1 MRQLSANWGFHK
13 FLTLK
18 ILWKT
23 QLFPHFYPQ
32 KTYLLVYLQPP
43 MTKIT
48 REKILNRCFE
58 AICEGGFINL
68 RTDKEIKRLRIT
80 KGAFYHYFP
89 GKLDLGYAVIEEIL
103 MPMYTAKWA
112 VLEEKT
118 TGVAQALYNIVEL
131 EKNNSTE
138 LSVRRGD
145 VLANLMVEMSNEDE
159 NFRKKLEEVLEAQ
172 VKIVQRA
179 ILTGKAAGEMK
190 PQIDARSMA
199 YSLLGQLQGCYAIAK
214 TRNSRDV
221 FTLMMNALQRQLK
234 DVLFVSSGAEQ
245 APGGMQRMTA

>member
-1 MRQLSANWGFHK
+1 M
-13 FLTLK
+13 
-18 ILWKT
+18 
-23 QLFPHFYPQ
+23 
-32 KTYLLVYLQPP
+32 VYLQSL

-48 REKILNRCFE
+48 REKILHRCFE
-58 AICEGGFINL
+58 AICEGGFTNL

-89 GKLDLGYAVIEEIL
+89 GKLDLGCAVIDEIL
-103 MPMYTAKWA
+103 MPMYAQRWS

-118 TGVAQALYNIVEL
+118 KGVAVALNEIIENIKVS
-131 EKNNSTE
+131 STDI
-138 LSVRRGD
+138 SVKRGD

-159 NFRKKLEEVLEAQ
+159 GFRLKLEEVLESQ
-172 VKIVQRA
+172 VKLIQRA
-179 ILTGKAAGEMK
+179 ILNGKAAGEMK

-199 YSLLGQLQGCYAIAK
+199 YSLIGQLHGCYAVAK

-234 DVLFVSSGAEQ
+234 EVLFASAGTEPTSGA
-245 APGGMQRMTA
+245 GFQRMTA

>member
-1 MRQLSANWGFHK
+1 
-13 FLTLK
+13 
-18 ILWKT
+18 
-23 QLFPHFYPQ
+23 
-32 KTYLLVYLQPP
+32 

-89 GKLDLGYAVIEEIL
+89 GKLDLGYAVVDEIL
-103 MPMYTAKWA
+103 MPSYTGQWSS
-112 VLEEKT
+112 LEQKT
-118 TGVAQALYNIVEL
+118 QGVAKALNDIIEEIKVS
-131 EKNNSTE
+131 STDI
-138 LSVRRGD
+138 SVKRGD
-145 VLANLMVEMSNEDE
+145 VLCNLMVEMSNEDE
-159 NFRKKLEEVLEAQ
+159 PFRVKLEEVLEAQ
-172 VKIVQRA
+172 VKIIQRA

-199 YSLLGQLQGCYAIAK
+199 YSLVGQLHGCYAVAK

-221 FTLMMNALQRQLK
+221 FTLMVNALQRQLK
-234 DVLFVSSGAEQ
+234 EVLFVSAGSETSSSVGF
-245 APGGMQRMTA
+245 QRMTG

>member
-1 MRQLSANWGFHK
+1 MENTTFSTFLSTKNIPVGIFAA
-13 FLTLK
+13 
-18 ILWKT
+18 
-23 QLFPHFYPQ
+23 
-32 KTYLLVYLQPP
+32 P

-112 VLEEKT
+112 VLEEKN
-118 TGVAQALYNIVEL
+118 TGIAQALYNIVEQ

-138 LSVRRGD
+138 LSVKRGD
-145 VLANLMVEMSNEDE
+145 VLANLMVEMSNEDDT
-159 NFRKKLEEVLEAQ
+159 FRKKLEEVLEAQ
-172 VKIVQRA
+172 VKIIQRA
-179 ILTGKAAGEMK
+179 ILTGKAVGEMK

-234 DVLFVSSGAEQ
+234 DVLFAASTAEQ
-245 APGGMQRMTA
+245 APGGMQKMTA

>member
-1 MRQLSANWGFHK
+1 M
-13 FLTLK
+13 
-18 ILWKT
+18 
-23 QLFPHFYPQ
+23 
-32 KTYLLVYLQPP
+32 VYLQPL

-89 GKLDLGYAVIEEIL
+89 GKLDLGYAVVDEIL
-103 MPMYTAKWA
+103 MPSYTGQWSS
-112 VLEEKT
+112 LEQKT
-118 TGVAQALYNIVEL
+118 QGVAKALNDIIEEIKVS
-131 EKNNSTE
+131 STDI
-138 LSVRRGD
+138 SVKRGD
-145 VLANLMVEMSNEDE
+145 VLCNLMVEMSNEDE
-159 NFRKKLEEVLEAQ
+159 PFRVKLEEVLEAQ
-172 VKIVQRA
+172 VKIIQRA

-199 YSLLGQLQGCYAIAK
+199 YSLVGQLHGCYAVAK

-221 FTLMMNALQRQLK
+221 FTLMVNALQRQLK
-234 DVLFVSSGAEQ
+234 EVLFVSAGSETSSSVGF
-245 APGGMQRMTA
+245 QRMTG

>member
-1 MRQLSANWGFHK
+1 M
-13 FLTLK
+13 
-18 ILWKT
+18 
-23 QLFPHFYPQ
+23 
-32 KTYLLVYLQPP
+32 VYLQSL

-48 REKILNRCFE
+48 REKILHRCFE
-58 AICEGGFINL
+58 AICEGGFTNL

-89 GKLDLGYAVIEEIL
+89 SKLDLGYAVIDEIL
-103 MPMYTAKWA
+103 MPMYAQRWS

-118 TGVAQALYNIVEL
+118 KGVAVALNEIIENIKVS
-131 EKNNSTE
+131 STDI
-138 LSVRRGD
+138 SVKRGD

-159 NFRKKLEEVLEAQ
+159 GFRLKLEEVLESQ
-172 VKIVQRA
+172 VKLIQRA
-179 ILTGKAAGEMK
+179 ILNGKAAGEMK

-199 YSLLGQLQGCYAIAK
+199 YSLIGQLHGCYAVAK

-234 DVLFVSSGAEQ
+234 EVLFVSAGTEPTSGM
-245 APGGMQRMTA
+245 GFQRMTA

>member
-1 MRQLSANWGFHK
+1 
-13 FLTLK
+13 
-18 ILWKT
+18 
-23 QLFPHFYPQ
+23 
-32 KTYLLVYLQPP
+32 LVYLQSL

-48 REKILNRCFE
+48 REKILHRCFE
-58 AICEGGFINL
+58 AICEGGFTNL

-89 GKLDLGYAVIEEIL
+89 GKLDLGCAVIDEIL
-103 MPMYTAKWA
+103 MPMYAQRWS

-118 TGVAQALYNIVEL
+118 KGVAVALNEIIENIKVS
-131 EKNNSTE
+131 STDI
-138 LSVRRGD
+138 SVKRGD

-159 NFRKKLEEVLEAQ
+159 GFRLKLEEVLESQ
-172 VKIVQRA
+172 VKLIQRA
-179 ILTGKAAGEMK
+179 ILNGKAAGEMK

-199 YSLLGQLQGCYAIAK
+199 YSLIGQLHGCYAVAK

-234 DVLFVSSGAEQ
+234 EVLFVSAGTEPTSGM
-245 APGGMQRMTA
+245 GFQRMTA

>member
-1 MRQLSANWGFHK
+1 M
-13 FLTLK
+13 K
-18 ILWKT
+18 IFLWKT

-32 KTYLLVYLQPP
+32 KTYLLVYLQPL

-48 REKILNRCFE
+48 RDKILNRCFE

-112 VLEEKT
+112 TIEEKNS
-118 TGVAQALYNIVEL
+118 GVAQALYNIIEQ

-138 LSVRRGD
+138 LSVKRGD

-159 NFRKKLEEVLEAQ
+159 TFRKKLEEVLEAQ

-234 DVLFVSSGAEQ
+234 DVLFVGSPAEQ
-245 APGGMQRMTA
+245 APGSMQRMTA

>member
-32 KTYLLVYLQPP
+32 KTYLLVYLHPP

-118 TGVAQALYNIVEL
+118 TGVAQALYNIIEL

>member
-1 MRQLSANWGFHK
+1 
-13 FLTLK
+13 
-18 ILWKT
+18 
-23 QLFPHFYPQ
+23 
-32 KTYLLVYLQPP
+32 LVYLQSL

-48 REKILNRCFE
+48 REKILHRCFE
-58 AICEGGFINL
+58 AICEGGFTNL

-89 GKLDLGYAVIEEIL
+89 GKLDLGYAVIDEIL
-103 MPMYTAKWA
+103 MPMYAQRWS

-118 TGVAQALYNIVEL
+118 KGVAVALNEIIENIKVS
-131 EKNNSTE
+131 STDI
-138 LSVRRGD
+138 SVKRGD

-159 NFRKKLEEVLEAQ
+159 GFRLKLEEVLESQ
-172 VKIVQRA
+172 VKLIQRA
-179 ILTGKAAGEMK
+179 ILNGKAAGEMK

-199 YSLLGQLQGCYAIAK
+199 YSLIGQLHGCYAVAK

-234 DVLFVSSGAEQ
+234 EVLFVSAGTEPTSGM
-245 APGGMQRMTA
+245 GFQRMTA

>member
-1 MRQLSANWGFHK
+1 M
-13 FLTLK
+13 
-18 ILWKT
+18 
-23 QLFPHFYPQ
+23 
-32 KTYLLVYLQPP
+32 VYLQSL

-48 REKILNRCFE
+48 REKILHRCFE
-58 AICEGGFINL
+58 AICEGGFTNL

-89 GKLDLGYAVIEEIL
+89 GKLDLGYAVIDEIL
-103 MPMYTAKWA
+103 MPMYAQRWS

-118 TGVAQALYNIVEL
+118 KGVAVALNEIIENIKVS
-131 EKNNSTE
+131 STDI
-138 LSVRRGD
+138 SVKRGD

-159 NFRKKLEEVLEAQ
+159 GFRLKLEEVLESQ
-172 VKIVQRA
+172 VKLIQRA
-179 ILTGKAAGEMK
+179 ILNGKDAGEMK

-199 YSLLGQLQGCYAIAK
+199 YSLIGQLHGCYAVAK

-234 DVLFVSSGAEQ
+234 EVLFVSAGTEPTSGM
-245 APGGMQRMTA
+245 GFQRMTA

>member
-1 MRQLSANWGFHK
+1 
-13 FLTLK
+13 
-18 ILWKT
+18 
-23 QLFPHFYPQ
+23 
-32 KTYLLVYLQPP
+32 

-48 REKILNRCFE
+48 REKILHRCFE
-58 AICEGGFINL
+58 AICEGGFTNL

-89 GKLDLGYAVIEEIL
+89 GKLDLGYAVIDEIL
-103 MPMYTAKWA
+103 MPMYAERWS

-118 TGVAQALYNIVEL
+118 KGVAVALNEIIENIKVS
-131 EKNNSTE
+131 STDI
-138 LSVRRGD
+138 SVKRGD

-159 NFRKKLEEVLEAQ
+159 GFRLKLEEVLESQ
-172 VKIVQRA
+172 VKLIQRA
-179 ILTGKAAGEMK
+179 ILNGKAAGEMK

-199 YSLLGQLQGCYAIAK
+199 YSLIGQLHGCYAVAK

-234 DVLFVSSGAEQ
+234 EVLFVSAGTEPTSGM
-245 APGGMQRMTA
+245 GFQRMTA

>member
-1 MRQLSANWGFHK
+1 MWI
-13 FLTLK
+13 LK
-18 ILWKT
+18 
-23 QLFPHFYPQ
+23 LFPHCYQQ
-32 KTYLLVYLQPP
+32 KTYRLVYLQPL

-89 GKLDLGYAVIEEIL
+89 GKLDLGYAVVDEIL
-103 MPMYTAKWA
+103 MPSYTGQWSS
-112 VLEEKT
+112 LEQKT
-118 TGVAQALYNIVEL
+118 QGVAKALNDIIEEIKVS
-131 EKNNSTE
+131 STDI
-138 LSVRRGD
+138 SVKRGD
-145 VLANLMVEMSNEDE
+145 VLCNLMVEMSNEDE
-159 NFRKKLEEVLEAQ
+159 PFRVKLEEVLEAQ
-172 VKIVQRA
+172 VKIIQRA

-199 YSLLGQLQGCYAIAK
+199 YSLVGQLHGCYAVAK

-221 FTLMMNALQRQLK
+221 FTLMVNALQRQLK
-234 DVLFVSSGAEQ
+234 EVLFVSAGSETSSSVGF
-245 APGGMQRMTA
+245 QRMTG

>member
-1 MRQLSANWGFHK
+1 
-13 FLTLK
+13 
-18 ILWKT
+18 
-23 QLFPHFYPQ
+23 
-32 KTYLLVYLQPP
+32 
-43 MTKIT
+43 MTKVT

-89 GKLDLGYAVIEEIL
+89 GKLDLGYAVIDEII

-112 VLEEKT
+112 TLENKT
-118 TGVAQALYNIVEL
+118 QGVAQALAALLED
-131 EKNNSTE
+131 EKNKSTD
-138 LSVRRGD
+138 LSVKRGD
-145 VLANLMVEMSNEDE
+145 VLANLMVEMSQEDE
-159 NFRKKLEEVLEAQ
+159 QFRLKLEEVLEAQ
-172 VKIVQRA
+172 VKILQRA
-179 ILTGKAAGEMK
+179 ILSGKAAGEMK

-199 YSLLGQLQGCYAIAK
+199 YSLIGQLHGCYAIAK

-234 DVLFVSSGAEQ
+234 EVLFVGTAAEQ
-245 APGGMQRMTA
+245 ASGSMQRMTA

>member
-1 MRQLSANWGFHK
+1 M
-13 FLTLK
+13 
-18 ILWKT
+18 
-23 QLFPHFYPQ
+23 
-32 KTYLLVYLQPP
+32 VYLQSL

-48 REKILNRCFE
+48 REKILHRCFE
-58 AICEGGFINL
+58 AICEGGFTNL

-89 GKLDLGYAVIEEIL
+89 GKLDLGCAVIDEIL
-103 MPMYTAKWA
+103 MPMYAQRWS

-118 TGVAQALYNIVEL
+118 KGVAVALNEIIENIKVS
-131 EKNNSTE
+131 STDI
-138 LSVRRGD
+138 SVKRGD

-159 NFRKKLEEVLEAQ
+159 GFRLKLEEVLESQ
-172 VKIVQRA
+172 VKLIQRA
-179 ILTGKAAGEMK
+179 ILNGKAAGEMK

-199 YSLLGQLQGCYAIAK
+199 YSLIGQLHGCYAVAK

-234 DVLFVSSGAEQ
+234 EVLFVSAGTEPTSGM
-245 APGGMQRMTA
+245 GFQRMTA

>member
-1 MRQLSANWGFHK
+1 
-13 FLTLK
+13 
-18 ILWKT
+18 
-23 QLFPHFYPQ
+23 
-32 KTYLLVYLQPP
+32 

-112 VLEEKT
+112 VLEEKN
-118 TGVAQALYNIVEL
+118 TGIAQALYNIIEQ

-138 LSVRRGD
+138 MSVKRGD
-145 VLANLMVEMSNEDE
+145 VMANLMVEMSNEDDT
-159 NFRKKLEEVLEAQ
+159 FRKKLEEVLEAQ
-172 VKIVQRA
+172 VKIIQRA
-179 ILTGKAAGEMK
+179 ILTGKAVGEMK

-234 DVLFVSSGAEQ
+234 DVLFAASTAEQ
-245 APGGMQRMTA
+245 APGGMQKMTA

>member
-1 MRQLSANWGFHK
+1 
-13 FLTLK
+13 
-18 ILWKT
+18 
-23 QLFPHFYPQ
+23 
-32 KTYLLVYLQPP
+32 

-48 REKILNRCFE
+48 REKILHRCFE
-58 AICEGGFINL
+58 AICEGGFTNL

-89 GKLDLGYAVIEEIL
+89 SKLDLGYAVIDEIL
-103 MPMYTAKWA
+103 MPMYAQRWS

-118 TGVAQALYNIVEL
+118 KGVAVALNEIIENIKVS
-131 EKNNSTE
+131 STDI
-138 LSVRRGD
+138 SVKRGD

-159 NFRKKLEEVLEAQ
+159 GFRLKLEEVLESQ
-172 VKIVQRA
+172 VKLIQRA
-179 ILTGKAAGEMK
+179 ILNGKAAGEMK

-199 YSLLGQLQGCYAIAK
+199 YSLIGQLHGCYAVAK

-234 DVLFVSSGAEQ
+234 EVLFVSAGTEPTSGM
-245 APGGMQRMTA
+245 GFQRMTA

>member
-1 MRQLSANWGFHK
+1 MWI
-13 FLTLK
+13 LK
-18 ILWKT
+18 
-23 QLFPHFYPQ
+23 LFPHCYQQ
-32 KTYLLVYLQPP
+32 KTYRLVYLQLL

-89 GKLDLGYAVIEEIL
+89 GKLDLGYAVVDEIL
-103 MPMYTAKWA
+103 MPSYTGQWSS
-112 VLEEKT
+112 LEQKT
-118 TGVAQALYNIVEL
+118 QGVAKALNDIIEEIKVS
-131 EKNNSTE
+131 STDI
-138 LSVRRGD
+138 SVKRGD
-145 VLANLMVEMSNEDE
+145 VLCNLMVEMSNEDE
-159 NFRKKLEEVLEAQ
+159 PFRVKLEEVLEAQ
-172 VKIVQRA
+172 VKIIQRA

-199 YSLLGQLQGCYAIAK
+199 YSLVGQLHGCYAVAK

-221 FTLMMNALQRQLK
+221 FTLMVNALQRQLK
-234 DVLFVSSGAEQ
+234 EVLFVSAGSETSSSVGF
-245 APGGMQRMTA
+245 QRMTG